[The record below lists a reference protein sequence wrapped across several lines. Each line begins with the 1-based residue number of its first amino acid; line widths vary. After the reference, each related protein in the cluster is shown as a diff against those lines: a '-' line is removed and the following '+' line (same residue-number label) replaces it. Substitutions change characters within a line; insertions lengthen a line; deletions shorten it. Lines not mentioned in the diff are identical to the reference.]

1 MKKVLAVLVLLVL
14 FGSFAVAQAADEKKD
29 AMPMMDHQMMMKG
42 GDEKGMMDCPMMKGP
57 EGKGMMDC
65 QMMKGP
71 EGPSMM
77 GGMMKHH
84 QMMMH
89 DMMQMMKDMMAI
101 QKKMLTS
108 ATPEDKA
115 QMGQDLSAMME
126 KMDKMMTSPQCMKM
140 DMQQPAAG
148 EQKKQDSMPAEHKQ

>member
-1 MKKVLAVLVLLVL
+1 MKKVLVILVSLVL
-14 FGSFAVAQAADEKKD
+14 FGSFAVVQAADEKTA

-42 GDEKGMMDCPMMKGP
+42 GDGKGMMDCPMMKGP
-57 EGKGMMDC
+57 DGKG
-65 QMMKGP
+65 
-71 EGPSMM
+71 MM

-101 QKKMLTS
+101 QKKMLTTL
-108 ATPEDKA
+108 TPEDKA

-140 DMQQPAAG
+140 DMQQPATGA
-148 EQKKQDSMPAEHKQ
+148 QNKQDSMPAEHKH

>member
-1 MKKVLAVLVLLVL
+1 MKKVLVTLVSLVL
-14 FGSFAVAQAADEKKD
+14 FGSFAVAQAADEKTSS
-29 AMPMMDHQMMMKG
+29 APMMDHQMMMKG
-42 GDEKGMMDCPMMKGP
+42 GDAKGMMDCPMMKGSD
-57 EGKGMMDC
+57 GKGM
-65 QMMKGP
+65 K
-71 EGPSMM
+71 

-101 QKKMLTS
+101 QKKMLTT

-115 QMGQDLSAMME
+115 QMEKDLSIMME
-126 KMDKMMTSPQCMKM
+126 KMDKMMSSPQCTMM

-148 EQKKQDSMPAEHKQ
+148 EQKQQDSMPAEHKH

>member
-1 MKKVLAVLVLLVL
+1 MKKVLVVLVSLVL

-29 AMPMMDHQMMMKG
+29 AVPMMDHQMMMKG
-42 GDEKGMMDCPMMKGP
+42 GDGKCMMDCPMMKGGD
-57 EGKGMMDC
+57 GKCMMDC
-65 QMMKGP
+65 PMMKGHD
-71 EGPSMM
+71 GKGMM
-77 GGMMKHH
+77 GGMMQHH

-126 KMDKMMTSPQCMKM
+126 KMDKMMSTPQCMKM
-140 DMQQPAAG
+140 DKQPPAVG
-148 EQKKQDSMPAEHKQ
+148 EQKKQDSMPAEHKH

>member
-1 MKKVLAVLVLLVL
+1 MKKVLVVLVSLVL
-14 FGSFAVAQAADEKKD
+14 CGSFALAQAAEEKKD
-29 AMPMMDHQMMMKG
+29 AVPTMDQQMMMKG
-42 GDEKGMMDCPMMKGP
+42 GDGKGMMDCPMMKGGD
-57 EGKGMMDC
+57 GKGMMDC
-65 QMMKGP
+65 PMMKG
-71 EGPSMM
+71 GDGKGMM

-101 QKKMLTS
+101 QKKMLDS

-115 QMGQDLSAMME
+115 QMGKDLSAMME
-126 KMDKMMTSPQCMKM
+126 KMDKMMSCSQCMKM

-148 EQKKQDSMPAEHKQ
+148 EQKK